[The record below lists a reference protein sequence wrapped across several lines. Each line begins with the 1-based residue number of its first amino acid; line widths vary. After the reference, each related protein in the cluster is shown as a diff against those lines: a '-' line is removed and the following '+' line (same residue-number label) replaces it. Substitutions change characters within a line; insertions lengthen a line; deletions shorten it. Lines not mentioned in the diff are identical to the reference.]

1 MELRHLRYF
10 VTLAEELH
18 FARAA
23 ERLNIAPPTL
33 TVQIQEIER
42 TLSARLLVRT
52 KRSVALTP
60 AGEIFLSEA
69 RNVLEQFTKAESV
82 GRRAGRGEIGRV
94 EIGYVGSAVYAGVL
108 QDQTS
113 RFSRSWPAVHL
124 NAREL
129 PMDDLPRLI
138 GQGQVDVG
146 FVRLPM
152 MLSRS
157 LRRHILL
164 RDFFCLALPSGHR
177 LARGTEGVHS
187 GHLAAEAFIMPEQ
200 EAGTNEVARRGRF
213 RPHIIAAPG
222 SLLAVLMQVSLGAGV
237 SVIPSVV
244 QDVIHLPN
252 VAFCPVA
259 GEPILSEVA
268 AVFRSGENSPTVKNF
283 IQQVQ
288 ASPEF
293 LLQRADWDRLQPNTN
308 LPKESPIHG
317 FR

>member
-1 MELRHLRYF
+1 
-10 VTLAEELH
+10 
-18 FARAA
+18 
-23 ERLNIAPPTL
+23 
-33 TVQIQEIER
+33 
-42 TLSARLLVRT
+42 
-52 KRSVALTP
+52 
-60 AGEIFLSEA
+60 
-69 RNVLEQFTKAESV
+69 
-82 GRRAGRGEIGRV
+82 
-94 EIGYVGSAVYAGVL
+94 
-108 QDQTS
+108 
-113 RFSRSWPAVHL
+113 
-124 NAREL
+124 
-129 PMDDLPRLI
+129 
-138 GQGQVDVG
+138 
-146 FVRLPM
+146 
-152 MLSRS
+152 
-157 LRRHILL
+157 
-164 RDFFCLALPSGHR
+164 
-177 LARGTEGVHS
+177 
-187 GHLAAEAFIMPEQ
+187 MPEQ